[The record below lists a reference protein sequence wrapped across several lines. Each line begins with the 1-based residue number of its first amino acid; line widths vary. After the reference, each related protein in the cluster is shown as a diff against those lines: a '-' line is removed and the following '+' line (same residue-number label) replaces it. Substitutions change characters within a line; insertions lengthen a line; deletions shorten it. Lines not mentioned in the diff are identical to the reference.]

1 MLFLICFCC
10 DMFIIIVI
18 EFVYKYLIILG
29 IWMLFVISIVEILDV
44 FVLFDMKSKFLIL
57 LFECL
62 IDIIVYL
69 YFCFYSGGFNRCDEC
84 LF

>member
-29 IWMLFVISIVEILDV
+29 IWMLFVISIVEILNV

-57 LFECL
+57 
-62 IDIIVYL
+62 
-69 YFCFYSGGFNRCDEC
+69 
-84 LF
+84 